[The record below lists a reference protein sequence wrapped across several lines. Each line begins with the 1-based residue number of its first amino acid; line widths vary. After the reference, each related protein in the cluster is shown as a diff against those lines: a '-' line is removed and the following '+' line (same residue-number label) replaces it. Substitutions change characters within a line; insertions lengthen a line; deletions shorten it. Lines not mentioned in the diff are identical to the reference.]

1 MRHDQTIAG
10 RIIEV
15 VSQFPYCLLEE
26 LIFKCPT
33 LTWNQ
38 VFIEVDRLSRD
49 GTLLL
54 ERKDPGIY
62 TIHLPA
68 HD

>member
-1 MRHDQTIAG
+1 MRHDQSVAD

-15 VSQFPYCLLEE
+15 VSRSPSCLVEE
-26 LIFKCPT
+26 LILACPS

-38 VFIEVDRLSRD
+38 VFTEVDRLSRE

-62 TIHLPA
+62 IVHLPA
-68 HD
+68 HV